1 MGHIFTILELD
12 SYYMVADELKMFT
25 CNREVI
31 KELGEPIIIE
41 NGQRWILCMSDNE
54 CVGFIGYND
63 TSILYAYVVKYY
75 RGEGL
80 FNLMYKN
87 LPIQDWLTIAS
98 NMSLPIFIKKGFTVI
113 KNYKT
118 CHKLKLVI

>member
-1 MGHIFTILELD
+1 MGDIFTILELE
-12 SYYMVADELKMFT
+12 SHYMVADELKMFT
-25 CNREVI
+25 CNREVL

-41 NGQRWILCMSDNE
+41 RGQRWFLCMFEGE
-54 CVGFIGYND
+54 CIGFIGYNSS
-63 TSILYAYVVKYY
+63 TILYAYVVKKY

-80 FNLMYKN
+80 FNLMYDN
-87 LPIQDWLTIAS
+87 LPIQNWQTVAS